1 MQSLPR
7 WRSVLILRNSVNF
20 SSTQFAFVHST
31 PIWNEKWKKKWNS
44 VSSLLL
50 HSLSRFIFSSCCS
63 CFSCILVQFAFQ
75 DFKRGQHPSKNY
87 ARYVIRE
94 KRADAKRA
102 LRSLLFNCESIGDA
116 FENEERAS
124 GWDTNTGS
132 NSNNSTK
139 KGRSKSDSRRA
150 QKIHNHRMRRK
161 ITKLGSDKADICLGK
176 LRKGLLSE
184 DEDDYPETL
193 FHATFGNK
201 WYTWSFNPWTRSS
214 QSSTTGFK
222 WRETFHHTNDKQ
234 EEQEETDETH
244 CEYEIFNFGSHSD
257 RAILGLPLKGPL
269 KKEDVKNAFHLS
281 ALKWHPD
288 KHQGPSQAAAEEKF
302 KECVNAYKSLCSA
315 LTAA

>member
-1 MQSLPR
+1 MQSVPR
-7 WRSVLILRNSVNF
+7 WRSVLILRNSVHF
-20 SSTQFAFVHST
+20 SSTQFASFHST
-31 PIWNEKWKKKWNS
+31 AICNEKWKKKWNS
-44 VSSLLL
+44 
-50 HSLSRFIFSSCCS
+50 
-63 CFSCILVQFAFQ
+63 
-75 DFKRGQHPSKNY
+75 DFRRGQHPSKNY

-102 LRSLLFNCESIGDA
+102 LRSLLFNCESIGAA

-124 GWDTNTGS
+124 GWDTDTGS

-150 QKIHNHRMRRK
+150 QKIHNHRMRR
-161 ITKLGSDKADICLGK
+161 K

-222 WRETFHHTNDKQ
+222 WRETFHHTNDEQ
-234 EEQEETDETH
+234 EEQEETDETQ
-244 CEYEIFNFGSHSD
+244 CEYEIFNVGSRSD
-257 RAILGLPLKGPL
+257 RAVLGLPLKGPL
-269 KKEDVKNAFHLS
+269 KKEDVKNAFRLS

-315 LTAA
+315 VTAA